1 MYITCMSGAP
11 GVEKK
16 MSVDS
21 LDRELWMAVN
31 WHMYF
36 GS

>member
-16 MSVDS
+16 MAVDS
-21 LDRELWMAVN
+21 LDHELWMAVN
-31 WHMYF
+31 
-36 GS
+36 